1 MMTEVK
7 DGKVRCDA
15 CPVMCYIADGKAG
28 ACDRYANEGGKIIR
42 CDPLTILDRTL
53 EAGGEVVPF
62 LQSDW
67 DGRVF
72 RGDEVFVTAIGAGTT
87 YPDYKPAPF
96 IVSREVEGADF
107 VTVVSEAIFSYCGAK
122 IKIDTDRHLGAE
134 TATVRADGEAVGH
147 VTTGE
152 YGSQM
157 LSLGGVHHLTGGSK
171 KEGRVTCQTLMDLC
185 NKQAVELSID
195 GGSTV
200 VVEAGRAPIIDG
212 KPEHRMRVGCGSA
225 TIGMFASQWKGLVDE
240 VVVVDDHITGVVSEH
255 QAGKVLDWPDT
266 GIDIKGR
273 RSTPGRYFQVA
284 DPGLGWGGTDIEDP
298 LVILGEWNPKKGA
311 RPGLSV
317 LMVST
322 TGEQSAYYVLD
333 EALTPVLKEMPR
345 QLEPTVDLIAENC
358 EPALSTVLF
367 MGGAGGSLRSGV
379 TRNPV
384 KLTRSVHDLRTR
396 VSCGGAPAYVW
407 PGGGIT
413 IMADVTEMPDN
424 SFGYVPTPAIV
435 APIEFTLRRD
445 DYKALGGHDGAV
457 RLLADILAEGGEY
470 GDDVRAMAP
479 PLGDVFP
486 HPEED

>member
-1 MMTEVK
+1 MTELK

-72 RGDEVFVTAIGAGTT
+72 RGDEVFVTAVGAGTT

-122 IKIDTDRHLGAE
+122 IKIDTDRHLGPE

-185 NKQAVELSID
+185 NKQAVELTID

-333 EALTPVLKEMPR
+333 EALAPVLKEMPK
-345 QLEPTVDLIAENC
+345 QLEPTVELIAENC

-413 IMADVTEMPDN
+413 IMADVTEMPDR

-479 PLGDVFP
+479 PLGDAFP
-486 HPEED
+486 HPEEG